1 MRSVAVQTRQTP
13 LSELSV
19 PEPKIENIRTFE
31 ASLRLDSI
39 AGAGFKISR
48 SKMTE
53 LVKSG
58 DVRSVSFG
66 RDTIEDSISI
76 WACLAVKYESGNA
89 SSYLYSL
96 KIFTT
101 CYGALLWNVC

>member
-1 MRSVAVQTRQTP
+1 MLQVRSVSVQTQAIP

-19 PEPKIENIRTFE
+19 PEPRVEDITTFE

-53 LVKSG
+53 LVKAG
-58 DVRSVSFG
+58 DVRY
-66 RDTIEDSISI
+66 RDP
-76 WACLAVKYESGNA
+76 C
-89 SSYLYSL
+89 
-96 KIFTT
+96 
-101 CYGALLWNVC
+101 